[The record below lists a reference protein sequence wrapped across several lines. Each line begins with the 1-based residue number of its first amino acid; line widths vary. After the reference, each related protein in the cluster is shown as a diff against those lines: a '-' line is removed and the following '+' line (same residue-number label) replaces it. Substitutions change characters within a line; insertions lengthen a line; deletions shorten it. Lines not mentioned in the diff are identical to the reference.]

1 MPHGDRAMQ
10 YTIGQIIYVLSS
22 NATTVLPGI
31 VTEET
36 RHKSLNGEMTT
47 YKIAI
52 GPAGKQKIVDL
63 SRVDGEVYGSL
74 GEIREVISARLT
86 GFLDSLLE
94 ETSQRVNLWYGDQN
108 TPLNGQGAAPNTER
122 IDPGA
127 LLNEVGMHNG
137 NITGLGTG
145 NVSNRFQ
152 DDANSKE
159 VVMPDGT
166 IRKVTLNLTGQP
178 Q

>member
-1 MPHGDRAMQ
+1 MQ

-52 GPAGKQKIVDL
+52 GPTGKQKIVDL

-108 TPLNGQGAAPNTER
+108 TPLNGQGAVPNTER